1 MSAMFEI
8 WKVLKEFWMFIV
20 TDLKKPQEEWS
31 PSAALYQNAISYK
44 LVTMKNIG
52 DRLSLNV
59 NRLND
64 HPNRNKK

>member
-1 MSAMFEI
+1 
-8 WKVLKEFWMFIV
+8 MFIV
-20 TDLKKPQEEWS
+20 TDLKKNKKNDHPG
-31 PSAALYQNAISYK
+31 AALYQNAISYK

>member
-20 TDLKKPQEEWS
+20 TDLKKKKNDHPG
-31 PSAALYQNAISYK
+31 AALYQNAISYK

-64 HPNRNKK
+64 HPNTNKK